1 MAVSAMQIFL
11 AELIGTAILIIL
23 GDGVCCNVSLNKS
36 GQKGGGSVQ
45 TGFAWGLAVL
55 LPAFVFGAT
64 SGAHFNPAVTIA
76 LAVAGSVSWSMVPVY
91 LAGEFLGAF
100 LGAAILVVLFYDQFK
115 ATEDPN
121 VKRGC
126 FCTSPSVRNTP
137 LNFLS
142 EFVCG
147 FLLLFTILGEGQVAG
162 AAGSGVNYLLTYGII
177 VSIGMSLGGL
187 TGYAMNPAR
196 DFGPRLA
203 YAILPV
209 PGKGDPD
216 MKYAW
221 IPIVAPV
228 LGGVVAAL
236 LYYALPLAL

>member
-1 MAVSAMQIFL
+1 MQIFL
-11 AELIGTAILIIL
+11 SELIGTAILILL

-36 GQKGGGSVQ
+36 GQKGAGSVQ
-45 TGFAWGLAVL
+45 TGIAWGLAVL

-76 LAVAGSVSWSMVPVY
+76 LAVNGTVPWSSVPAY

-100 LGAAILVVLFYDQFK
+100 LGAALLVVLFYEQFK

-126 FCTSPSVRNTP
+126 FCTAPSVRNTP

-142 EFVCG
+142 EFICG
-147 FLLLFTILGEGQVAG
+147 FLLLFCILGEGQVAG

-203 YAILPV
+203 YAVLPV
-209 PGKGDPD
+209 PGKGDAD
-216 MKYAW
+216 MGYAW

-236 LYYALPLAL
+236 LYGVLPLAL

>member
-1 MAVSAMQIFL
+1 MQIFL
-11 AELIGTAILIIL
+11 AEFIGTAILIVL

-36 GQKGGGSVQ
+36 GQKGAGSIQ
-45 TGFAWGLAVL
+45 TGIAWGLAVL
-55 LPAFVFGAT
+55 LPAYIFGAT

-76 LAVAGSVSWSMVPVY
+76 LAVNGTISWDVVPIYIAGQ
-91 LAGEFLGAF
+91 FLGAF
-100 LGAAILVVLFYDQFK
+100 LGAAILVVLFYDHFK
-115 ATEDPN
+115 ATEDPD

-126 FCTSPSVRNTP
+126 FCTGPTIPNTWRN
-137 LNFLS
+137 FAS

-147 FLLLFTILGEGQVAG
+147 FLLLFTILGESQVAG
-162 AAGSGVNYLLTYGII
+162 AAGSGVNYLFTYALI

-203 YAILPV
+203 YALLPV
-209 PGKGDPD
+209 PGKGSAN
-216 MKYAW
+216 MGYAW

-228 LGGVVAAL
+228 LGGVCAAL
-236 LYYALPLAL
+236 LYGVLPLAV